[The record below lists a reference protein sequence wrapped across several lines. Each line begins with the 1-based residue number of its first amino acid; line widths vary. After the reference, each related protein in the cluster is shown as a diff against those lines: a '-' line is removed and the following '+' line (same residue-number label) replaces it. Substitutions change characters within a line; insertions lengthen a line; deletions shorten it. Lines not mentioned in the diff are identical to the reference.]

1 MTDDLLAATMTVTDR
16 DLDDPAVRAAALAVV
31 EDLAT
36 IPPSLAHRRHRAR
49 RAVAVAAAC
58 LFAAGAAAAYTAG
71 SRPGT
76 AKVDPAAVTDS
87 TVETTIPERTPD
99 PAEPVV
105 VDSVCD
111 PVLMWLAPDASLTD
125 AQAAVSLLHAYRKL
139 TLAAR
144 DSQEAEQAQAMLAAV
159 DAGDRRAVEDFASQN
174 CPD

>member
-1 MTDDLLAATMTVTDR
+1 MTDDLLAATMTVADR

-36 IPPSLAHRRHRAR
+36 IPPSLAHRRHPAR

-58 LFAAGAAAAYTAG
+58 LIAAGAAAAYTAG
-71 SRPGT
+71 SRSGT
-76 AKVDPAAVTDS
+76 AAVDPAAVTDS
-87 TVETTIPERTPD
+87 TAASDPERTPD
-99 PAEPVV
+99 PAGPGV

-125 AQAAVSLLHAYRKL
+125 TQAALRLLHIYQKL

-144 DSQEAEQAQAMLAAV
+144 DSQEAEQAEAMLAAI
-159 DAGDRRAVEDFASQN
+159 DAGDRGAVENFASRN